1 MPLGRRPFPRWSVA
15 ALVLAML
22 AVGITADAQ
31 RRRGGFGGFGRSSF
45 YNVPANPAYDGKF
58 QFCRAMYSQAPDGDG
73 GGWSVDYPRAD
84 LNLPFRLAQLS
95 PGIPVSRE
103 PNGEPKHVLVNLTD
117 DRLFQC
123 PFVMMTEVGGAD
135 FSTDEAAKLREYLL
149 KGGFLWVDD
158 FWGEY
163 AWAVWERAIRRAL
176 PEDGQFPIVELPLSH
191 PLFHNFYEIGQKVQ
205 ISNAN
210 FWMSTGTT
218 SERRDSQEAHVRA
231 ILNDRGDIMVLMTH
245 NSDFGDAFEREGDS
259 VDYFNH
265 FAGPAYAF
273 GVNAIMYSLTH

>member
-1 MPLGRRPFPRWSVA
+1 MTVA
-15 ALVLAML
+15 VLAMVAA
-22 AVGITADAQ
+22 AVTVEAQ
-31 RRRGGFGGFGRSSF
+31 RRRGMFGGLGRFG
-45 YNVPANPAYDGKF
+45 YAVQENPKYDGKF
-58 QFCRAMYSQAPDGDG
+58 QFCRAMYSEAPDGDG

-84 LNLPFRLAQLS
+84 LNLPFRLGQLT
-95 PGIPVSRE
+95 PVIPVSKDAS
-103 PNGEPKHVLVNLTD
+103 GEPKHVLVNLTD

-123 PFVMMTEVGGAD
+123 PFVMMTEVGAAD
-135 FSTDEAAKLREYLL
+135 VSPEEAARLREYLL
-149 KGGFLWVDD
+149 KGGFLWADD

-163 AWAVWERAIRRAL
+163 AWRIWERTIRKVL
-176 PEDGQFPIVELPLSH
+176 PESEYPIVELDLSH
-191 PLFHNFYEIGQKVQ
+191 PLFHNFYEINQKIQ

-218 SERRDSQEAHVRA
+218 SERVDSQVPHVRA
-231 ILNDRGDIMVLMTH
+231 IMNDRGYIMVLMTH

-273 GVNAIMYSLTH
+273 GVNAIMYALTH